1 MTLLYL
7 IAVILLII
15 PLWILYPIEVL
26 GKKRKPKGKLILVS
40 NHMTAVDPFLLAA
53 HHNRQIYYL
62 GKSEF
67 TKDSKFVRIIFKWLG
82 VTSVDRGKPDI
93 AAIKAIIKRLNQG
106 KTVGIYPEGT
116 RNYKNE
122 DIQTIK
128 SGSAMF
134 ALKTDAPVVP
144 MILCKRPKLFRK
156 NIYITGDPVDFSELK
171 NQKLTA
177 EVLDRADEILYDY
190 MVKLHQTVRFYS
202 NLKGKEKRDLK
213 RKLNDK
219 NIKFIDI
226 YNEIFKISD
235 NKNNEITNG

>member
-1 MTLLYL
+1 
-7 IAVILLII
+7 
-15 PLWILYPIEVL
+15 
-26 GKKRKPKGKLILVS
+26 
-40 NHMTAVDPFLLAA
+40 
-53 HHNRQIYYL
+53 
-62 GKSEF
+62 
-67 TKDSKFVRIIFKWLG
+67 
-82 VTSVDRGKPDI
+82 
-93 AAIKAIIKRLNQG
+93 
-106 KTVGIYPEGT
+106 
-116 RNYKNE
+116 
-122 DIQTIK
+122 
-128 SGSAMF
+128 MF

-219 NIKFIDI
+219 NIKFNDI